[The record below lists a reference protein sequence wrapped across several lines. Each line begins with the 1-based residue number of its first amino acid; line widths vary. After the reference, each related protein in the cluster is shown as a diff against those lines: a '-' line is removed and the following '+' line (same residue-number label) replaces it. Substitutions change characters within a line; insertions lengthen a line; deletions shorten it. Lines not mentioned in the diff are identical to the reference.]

1 MKSSIGYQTD
11 QFIRKYNP
19 LEKLKKW
26 SWIAV
31 RNTMIL
37 GFCFI
42 ILFPLV
48 LRLSVAFRSKVDIY
62 DSTVLWI
69 PRHFTFD
76 NIKIVIESTKYFTA
90 LLNTLWIA
98 GGTTLI
104 QLVSCALAAYA
115 FARLKFKGSG
125 LLFGLVI
132 FTIVVPPQTIM
143 IPLYMTYRYFDPFG
157 LVSLFTGKDS
167 INLIDTFWPFLISA
181 GTAMGL
187 KNGLFIYIFR
197 QFFRGI
203 PKDIEEAA
211 LADGAS
217 IFATFS
223 RIMLPN
229 AIPAVVTVLLFS
241 FVWQWN
247 DSYYVSL
254 FLSKVK
260 VLSTQLMD
268 IGPALGKEPDPVYQS
283 MLLNTGVL
291 LTMAPL
297 IAMYLFVQRYFV
309 ESVERTG
316 LVG

>member
-1 MKSSIGYQTD
+1 MKSPAAYADIIQYR
-11 QFIRKYNP
+11 FNP
-19 LEKLKKW
+19 LEKSKLW
-26 SWIAV
+26 LWIVV
-31 RNTMIL
+31 RTVLIA

-42 ILFPLV
+42 ILFPLF

-62 DSTVLWI
+62 DPTVLWI

-76 NIKIVIESTKYFTA
+76 NIKIAMEATHYFSA
-90 LLNTLWIA
+90 LLNTFLISA
-98 GGTTLI
+98 GTTVV
-104 QLVSCALAAYA
+104 QLASCALAAYA

-143 IPLYMTYRYFDPFG
+143 IPLYLTYRYFDLFG
-157 LVSLFTGKDS
+157 LIKLFTGKS
-167 INLIDTFWPFLISA
+167 SLNLIDTFWPFLISSS
-181 GTAMGL
+181 TAMGL
-187 KNGLFIYIFR
+187 KNGLYIYIFR

-203 PKDIEEAA
+203 PKEIEESAFV
-211 LADGAS
+211 DGAGVLK
-217 IFATFS
+217 TFY

-229 AIPAVVTVLLFS
+229 AVPAIVTVVLFS

-268 IGPALGKEPDPVYQS
+268 MGSALGKEPDLVYQS

-291 LTMAPL
+291 LLTAPL
-297 IAMYLFVQRYFV
+297 IILYLFVQRYFV

-316 LVG
+316 IVG